1 MKMNKKDYKKLKE
14 NVFDLMCG
22 EVDVALSVGIKNE
35 FEDGSYCD
43 RIYQEIYDRI
53 EKICSDKKGLMI
65 WSGSRIGNMNC

>member
-35 FEDGSYCD
+35 FGPMQSDGDECG
-43 RIYQEIYDRI
+43 IT
-53 EKICSDKKGLMI
+53 EK
-65 WSGSRIGNMNC
+65 

>member
-22 EVDVALSVGIKNE
+22 EVDVALSVWIKNE

-43 RIYQEIYDRI
+43 RIYQEI
-53 EKICSDKKGLMI
+53 ICTFINYIHMTPSIIKSL
-65 WSGSRIGNMNC
+65 SL